1 MITRLHQNAFTLMNS
16 RGFTLIELLV
26 VIAILGIIMA
36 AVVAGIDP
44 VDKIN
49 AANDA
54 KVQADIGAIGTAF
67 EANVVMNGGLYA
79 LTQAELVT
87 DGDLKI
93 PLTPPAT
100 YCGGSYT
107 VGAGGATQFV
117 SCYTAGPPASGLKSK
132 KYLATPKWIWCSST
146 GRASAQAAAYTC
158 P

>member
-1 MITRLHQNAFTLMNS
+1 MKKTLMK
-16 RGFTLIELLV
+16 GFTLIELLV

-54 KVQADIGAIGTAF
+54 KVQADIGAIATAF
-67 EANVVMNGGLYA
+67 EANTTTNNGIYKA
-79 LTQAELVT
+79 TQALLVT

-93 PLTPPAT
+93 ALTPPT
-100 YCGGSYT
+100 GYCGGTYT
-107 VGAGGATQFV
+107 VGAGGASQFV

-132 KYLATPKWIWCSST
+132 KYSATPKWIWCSST
-146 GRASAQAAAYTC
+146 GVASAQAAGYTC